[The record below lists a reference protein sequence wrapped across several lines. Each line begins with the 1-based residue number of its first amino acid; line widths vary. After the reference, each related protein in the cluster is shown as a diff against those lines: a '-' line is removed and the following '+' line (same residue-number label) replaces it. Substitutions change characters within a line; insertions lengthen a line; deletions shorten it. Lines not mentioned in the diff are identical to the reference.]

1 MAKSIYEIKR
11 IPDLTLS
18 KYSALDEDGV
28 DGVLKKHLSFL
39 RQIHRQALLSGE
51 TVHWIYEYNPAE
63 SKGKRLKIYL
73 EFDSE
78 KSSAYV
84 DNMVQNSVLSPY
96 FDIVRVIPEDQLENY
111 KGWLASMRKNELSKV
126 IPSGMREKYESWLE
140 KFCINSIA
148 LMCKSTGTT
157 ASSVKDELERLV
169 YNYANTDVNVIGSFK
184 NPMDRIASNIAEVV
198 IEKIEDQYIVNE
210 TKMAIMV
217 SQIIE
222 KINDQKRVIEEKEK
236 KEKKEEDKKDKM
248 DDFVTLKFNRSN
260 SYSQMSTL
268 IKREK
273 FSQADKKENGYFYS
287 VNKWEINEDARLF
300 NMFSMMQSM
309 NMPCVYC
316 VDVMPVDYTN
326 KIESPEMLG
335 NVMLALRAMLTLRVE
350 KSNNGTTSFQ
360 KDENADYTLNRYK
373 DLIKEIS
380 ENPHFQANIRVY
392 ADSEEYANM
401 LLDAAASEALEKG
414 SHDIQ
419 TLQGT
424 FSVQDILNSKVLP
437 VCHKNAP
444 MELKFWPTLF
454 TIEELKPFIVF
465 PALYP
470 GESIEIPK
478 ETAPGHDSSGLY
490 LGMDSDGYEVYIPLK
505 NLPKHAFLA
514 GVPGSGKTNSM
525 LHLAT
530 SLYQKSIPFLILE
543 PAKQEYRALVNRE
556 EMKGITV
563 FSPSSGTNFLLHIN
577 PFEFPTKMSLAE
589 HIQNLINVFD
599 GSFSMDPPMP
609 FLLDRAIERVYR
621 DKGWLPY
628 MINNGTLPYPTMGE
642 LYKTLEKILDETD
655 YEGEIKGNLKSVLQV
670 RIGSLLS
677 REMGDV
683 FNVPY
688 STIVPEDWLK
698 RSVVIELESMGSGPA
713 NFLTLM
719 LSTLIRESLKANP
732 MTRKEKDKTPVRHV
746 IFFEEAH
753 NLIGPKAEKDAGEGA
768 NPKIAATA
776 FIVKMLAEVRALN
789 EAIIIADQLP
799 TAMAPEVIKNTS
811 LKLGHRMTSAD
822 DRGLLGSTMSADDV
836 QLERMSTFT
845 QGKTLAIYEGLL
857 KPFELQMH
865 QWSKVNGIVND
876 DLYTSPT
883 NSELYDDLCY
893 EGSPFIEDMRRS
905 YNITC
910 QKIDDIWDDIVEDIE
925 DFEENLDATIEFSG
939 EIEESKKKLEN
950 VNWDKVSKE
959 KRDEVIKT
967 TNETIERQKTRIQ
980 SLSKEFDSLCNRM
993 EEVIFSLYSYKKQ
1006 NRYFENEI
1014 KKFVTE
1020 KFIQYRDFSKSIKE
1034 KCGFERS
1041 QEQRDRRTR
1050 LLKQWE

>member
-39 RQIHRQALLSGE
+39 RQIHRQALLSCE
-51 TVHWIYEYNPAE
+51 TVHWIYEYNPKE

-78 KSSAYV
+78 KTSAYV
-84 DNMVQNSVLSPY
+84 DNMVQNSVLAPY
-96 FDIVRVIPEDQLENY
+96 FDIVRVVPEEQLNAY
-111 KGWLASMRKNELSKV
+111 KAWLARLESNELKKV
-126 IPSGMREKYESWLE
+126 VPVTMIDKYVAWIDRF
-140 KFCINSIA
+140 K
-148 LMCKSTGTT
+148 KSQG
-157 ASSVKDELERLV
+157 
-169 YNYANTDVNVIGSFK
+169 
-184 NPMDRIASNIAEVV
+184 
-198 IEKIEDQYIVNE
+198 Q
-210 TKMAIMV
+210 
-217 SQIIE
+217 
-222 KINDQKRVIEEKEK
+222 EE
-236 KEKKEEDKKDKM
+236 KKDKM
-248 DDFVTLKFNRSN
+248 DDTVALKLSRSN
-260 SYSQMSTL
+260 SYSFMSTL

-287 VNKWEINEDARLF
+287 VNKWKMNEDARLF
-300 NMFSMMQSM
+300 NMFSMMQNM

-326 KIESPEMLG
+326 RIESPEMLG
-335 NVMLALRAMLTLRVE
+335 NVMLALRTMLTLRVE
-350 KSNNGTTSFQ
+350 KGTNGTTSFH

-373 DLIKEIS
+373 DLIKDIS
-380 ENPHFQANIRVY
+380 ENPHFQADIRVY

-424 FSVQDILNSKVLP
+424 YSVQDILNSKVIP

-444 MELKFWPTLF
+444 AELKFWPTLF

-478 ETAPGHDSSGLY
+478 ETAPGHDSTGLF

-530 SLYQKSIPFLILE
+530 SLYQKSVPFLILE

-688 STIVPEDWLK
+688 STIAPEDWLK

-732 MTRKEKDKTPVRHV
+732 MTRKEKDKIPVRHV

-753 NLIGPKAEKDAGEGA
+753 NLIGSKAEKDAGEGA

-865 QWSKVNGIVND
+865 QWSKVNGVVND
-876 DLYTSPT
+876 DLYTSPG
-883 NSELYDDLCY
+883 NDDLYEKLCY
-893 EGSPFIEDMRRS
+893 EDSPFIQDMHKSLEITFEKYDEMWDEIVDSADELNAEIDRLIEASNVIREGKQQLEQVRWDKISKERREQVLKETNES
-905 YNITC
+905 IES
-910 QKIDDIWDDIVEDIE
+910 VE
-925 DFEENLDATIEFSG
+925 NG
-939 EIEESKKKLEN
+939 IEEAN
-950 VNWDKVSKE
+950 
-959 KRDEVIKT
+959 
-967 TNETIERQKTRIQ
+967 
-980 SLSKEFDSLCNRM
+980 KEFNRICDSM
-993 EEVIFSLYSYKKQ
+993 EEIIFALSAYKKQ
-1006 NRYFENEI
+1006 NKYF
-1014 KKFVTE
+1014 TE
-1020 KFIQYRDFSKSIKE
+1020 DIADKVKEKMFEYKDFSLDIKE
-1034 KCGFERS
+1034 KCGFERTE
-1041 QEQRDRRTR
+1041 EQRKRRTT
-1050 LLKQWE
+1050 LLRQWE